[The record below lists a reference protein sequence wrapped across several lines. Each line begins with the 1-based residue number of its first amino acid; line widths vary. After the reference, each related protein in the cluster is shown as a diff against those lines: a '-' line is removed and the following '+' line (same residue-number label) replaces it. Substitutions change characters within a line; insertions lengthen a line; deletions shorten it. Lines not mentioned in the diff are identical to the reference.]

1 MKKIQINVENLEV
14 FKETFLR
21 SGNEVSVPIKYLD
34 NLDEIATGEHVEIE
48 VIVKKTHRNI
58 ELAGEVKWKRTKS
71 INIPGKKIP
80 AGVGIKFD
88 DVSMEVLKLHFKEL
102 ARELSA
108 VGGEMVGGNYIR
120 VRSDIAEKY
129 NMIKKKHDD
138 FSEKRAQPRISLNL
152 QIELFINGVTK
163 KFTTSDISLLGMKIL
178 SEEKLPVGEEVLVL
192 FEDLSAKKQFMLK
205 AVILRNIKGKGEP
218 PKNAAAGIKFIFENE
233 TQKKELMKF
242 IVRKS

>member
-1 MKKIQINVENLEV
+1 MIKIQIKVENLEV
-14 FKETFLR
+14 FKETFLK
-21 SGNEVSVPIKYLD
+21 SGNDVSIPIGYLE
-34 NLDEIATGEHVEIE
+34 NLDDISAGAHVGVE
-48 VIVKKTHRNI
+48 VVVKKSNSNL

-102 ARELSA
+102 TQELSV

-129 NMIKKKHDD
+129 NMIKQKYSDY
-138 FSEKRAQPRISLNL
+138 SEKRAQPRISLNL
-152 QIELFINGVTK
+152 EIELFINGVTK
-163 KFTTSDISLLGMKIL
+163 KFTTSDISLLGMKLI
-178 SEEKLPVGEEVLVL
+178 SEENLPVGEEILVL
-192 FEDLSAKKQFMLK
+192 FEDLTAHKQFMLK
-205 AVILRNIKGKGEP
+205 AVILRNIPNRKEPGKNG
-218 PKNAAAGIKFIFENE
+218 ATGLKFIFENE

>member
-1 MKKIQINVENLEV
+1 MIKIQIKVENLEV
-14 FKETFLR
+14 FKETFLKKG
-21 SGNEVSVPIKYLD
+21 SDVSIPIDYLE
-34 NLDEIATGEHVEIE
+34 NLDDISTGAHVEVE
-48 VIVKKTHRNI
+48 VVVKKSHRNL

-102 ARELSA
+102 SQELS
-108 VGGEMVGGNYIR
+108 VVGEMVGGNYIR

-129 NMIKKKHDD
+129 NMIKQKHSDY
-138 FSEKRAQPRISLNL
+138 SEKRAQPRISLNL
-152 QIELFINGVTK
+152 EIELFINGVTQ
-163 KFTTSDISLLGMKIL
+163 KFTTSDISLLGMRLI

-192 FEDLSAKKQFMLK
+192 FEDLSVRKQFMLK
-205 AVILRNIKGKGEP
+205 AVILRNIPNRKEP
-218 PKNAAAGIKFIFENE
+218 EKNGAAGLKFIFENE